1 MISLYWTFS
10 SNRHLPFGQKK
21 KFKLE
26 MAVRLVRPTT
36 TRKPPARRTH
46 TCIMPETKT
55 TPPQDSVNDDKL
67 ENTDAADAARA
78 RQAAAAKEAKQKEEK
93 QRTHSPHF
101 LSHFTARRPLLPRAI
116 SLMPTATTFRT
127 TLTLPGPHATPP
139 SRTSV
144 VLIPSAPAV
153 RPFLHRTGRGD
164 VARGKKKAQADQK
177 KESARLAAQKKKREK
192 ERAEE
197 RKDKARKAAE
207 KSKERKAR
215 VVAAK
220 KPKDGERSSNDDDD
234 DDDFDDPDEATRK
247 KKPSGDTCTI
257 YSRMHIHMHTYA
269 SIYT

>member
-1 MISLYWTFS
+1 
-10 SNRHLPFGQKK
+10 
-21 KFKLE
+21 
-26 MAVRLVRPTT
+26 
-36 TRKPPARRTH
+36 
-46 TCIMPETKT
+46 MPETKT
-55 TPPQDSVNDDKL
+55 TPPQESVNDDKL
-67 ENTDAADAARA
+67 ENTDEADAARA
-78 RQAAAAKEAKQKEEK
+78 RQAAQAKEAKQKEEK
-93 QRTHSPHF
+93 QRAHSPHF

-127 TLTLPGPHATPP
+127 LLTLPGPHATPP

-153 RPFLHRTGRGD
+153 RAFLHRTGRGD
-164 VARGKKKAQADQK
+164 VARAKKKAQADQK
-177 KESARLAAQKKKREK
+177 KESARLAAQKKKTREK

-207 KSKERKAR
+207 KSKDREAR

-257 YSRMHIHMHTYA
+257 YSRIHIHVHTYT